1 VGFQSEEYIGRVRK
15 SAASLV
21 LPTLALFLAASVS
34 SYFSNVTT
42 DQWVYFSI
50 LIACGLVAILF
61 WLVPVIRHL
70 SFYVDV
76 TTSRITIRRGIF
88 GGQTLDL
95 SWSQISEITYAK
107 GRKILLQQRD
117 GEAIELIG
125 LPKPKKLAATL
136 RNYL

>member
-1 VGFQSEEYIGRVRK
+1 MSFQSEEYIGRLRK
-15 SAASLV
+15 SAGSLF
-21 LPTLALFLAASVS
+21 LPTSALFLAAAVS

-76 TTSRITIRRGIF
+76 TTSRVTIRRGIF

-107 GRKILLQQRD
+107 GRKILIQQRD

>member
-1 VGFQSEEYIGRVRK
+1 MSFQSEEYIGRLRK
-15 SAASLV
+15 SAGSLV

>member
-1 VGFQSEEYIGRVRK
+1 MSFQSEEYIGRVRK
-15 SAASLV
+15 SAGSLF
-21 LPTLALFLAASVS
+21 LPTSALFLAAAVS

>member
-1 VGFQSEEYIGRVRK
+1 
-15 SAASLV
+15 
-21 LPTLALFLAASVS
+21 VS

-70 SFYVDV
+70 SFFVDV

>member
-1 VGFQSEEYIGRVRK
+1 VGLLLNLDRLRPSSDF
-15 SAASLV
+15 V
-21 LPTLALFLAASVS
+21 LAGSGNSPLELL
-34 SYFSNVTT
+34 
-42 DQWVYFSI
+42 
-50 LIACGLVAILF
+50 
-61 WLVPVIRHL
+61 
-70 SFYVDV
+70 
-76 TTSRITIRRGIF
+76 RRCHDLES
-88 GGQTLDL
+88 QTLDL

>member
-1 VGFQSEEYIGRVRK
+1 MSFQSEEYIGRLRK
-15 SAASLV
+15 SAGSLF
-21 LPTLALFLAASVS
+21 LPTSALFLAAAVS

-76 TTSRITIRRGIF
+76 TTSRVTIRRGVF